1 VSTIPVNPSDNLE
14 VRCFTRASS
23 PQDFERSIQLRR
35 EIFVTEQEGPLE
47 DEPDH
52 SDDEATHWILL
63 NPQGIVI
70 ATGRMFDYQEACQT
84 PPVAKIGRIAVKKEF
99 RGQQLGD
106 RVMREILSY
115 VQKAGYKQSILD
127 AQTYALKFYE
137 KLGFVAE
144 GFEFEEGGLPH
155 KRMRLVLR

>member
-1 VSTIPVNPSDNLE
+1 VSTIPVNSSNDLE
-14 VRCFTRASS
+14 IRCFTRTSS

-35 EIFVTEQEGPLE
+35 DVFVVEQNGPLE

-52 SDDEATHWILL
+52 YDEEAVHWILL
-63 NPQGIVI
+63 DPQDIVI
-70 ATGRMFDYQEACQT
+70 ATGRMVDYQEACQM

-99 RGQQLGD
+99 RGRQLGD

-115 VQKAGYKQSILD
+115 VQNAGYRHSILD
-127 AQTYALKFYE
+127 AQTYALQFYE

-144 GFEFEEGGLPH
+144 GLEFDEGGIPH
-155 KRMRLVLR
+155 KRMRLILY